1 MAETVKYL
9 LTVDAQSGVAVKI
22 EQVGEAGELTE
33 MPLSGLRSAAPGTAA
48 APPVVNIYIGGGAS
62 GAGPAVHLAAGEPT
76 EPSPE
81 DLGYGM
87 IQFGPPKPPA
97 GGKPPGGG
105 RPPHSRASKAK
116 EAKAAKGSKKKK

>member
-33 MPLSGLRSAAPGTAA
+33 MPLSGLSLTAPGGAV
-48 APPVVNIYIGGGAS
+48 APPVVNIYVGGGVP
-62 GAGPAVHLAAGEPT
+62 GQGPAVRVAASEPAA
-76 EPSPE
+76 PSPE
-81 DLGYGM
+81 ELGFGM
-87 IQFGPPKPPA
+87 IQFGAPKPPA

-105 RPPHSRASKAK
+105 RPPRPGASKAK
-116 EAKAAKGSKKKK
+116 ESRGSKGGKKKK